1 MAMYLLHGTLDATI
15 YEAEN
20 LINVE
25 RSTGNAPALFRQVGI
40 HSVWV
45 CLDHFKLSTIPVC
58 QIISQELLPCMSA
71 GFQSYGSLEDL
82 QGIDEGSV
90 CVGLYVAVCGRG

>member
-20 LINVE
+20 L
-25 RSTGNAPALFRQVGI
+25 RQVGI

>member
-1 MAMYLLHGTLDATI
+1 MATYLLHGTLDATI
-15 YEAEN
+15 YQAEN

-45 CLDHFKLSTIPVC
+45 CSDHFNLSSIPVC
-58 QIISQELLPCMSA
+58 LITSQDLLPCMSA

-82 QGIDEGSV
+82 QGIDGGFV
-90 CVGLYVAVCGRG
+90 CVGLCVAVCGRG